1 MKETKIS
8 VIFIAVGIIIF
19 ILFAF
24 INEGNKSDG
33 YVEATKENIEEF
45 NVTNERSKIN
55 TISFQN
61 MESSDIAK
69 KYYNDYKF
77 MMINYPDES
86 FAMISKN
93 SMTKDKYLNFREK
106 VINNYY
112 DYNFRSYTSYE
123 DRENGCYVYRITDS
137 KENVFTFKVY
147 AVMQYEVNITL

>member
-24 INEGNKSDG
+24 ISEGNKSDG

-45 NVTNERSKIN
+45 NVTNEISKIN

-93 SMTKDKYLNFREK
+93 SMTKDEYLNFREK

-112 DYNFRSYTSYE
+112 DYNFYSILILIQKWLM
-123 DRENGCYVYRITDS
+123 VLILL
-137 KENVFTFKVY
+137 FF
-147 AVMQYEVNITL
+147 